1 MEEIKFLEAKGLKSE
16 ISQLENILDKIKK
29 KDARV
34 CVSWPE
40 SRTEQ
45 YYSSASTYNPTV
57 LCVNE
62 IEKFPE
68 DIQNKVIELI
78 NNELN
83 ELNEKFKNL

>member
-16 ISQLENILDKIKK
+16 ISQLESILDKIKK

-34 CVSWPE
+34 CVSWSEIRSEP
-40 SRTEQ
+40 
-45 YYSSASTYNPTV
+45 YYSASSTYNPTV
-57 LCVNE
+57 LYANE
-62 IEKFPE
+62 IETFPE